1 MANILVGIEAFK
13 FQYAEDIPFG
23 NNDIDLAVGIILG
36 RDFEEPKPEVEEV
49 VEEEQFIGDEEFEDD
64 MGMEEREEQEYDY
77 GEEFDDEERGSGE
90 FGFRSKKPVDYKEQV
105 RTILNEVAK
114 KPVGDLIVSHF
125 IEAIAVIKTSKLP
138 DRIKKNRINFFATL
152 R

>member
-1 MANILVGIEAFK
+1 LANILVGIEAFK
-13 FQYAEDIPFG
+13 FQYAEDIPFS
-23 NNDIDLAVGIILG
+23 NNDIDLAVGIVLG

-49 VEEEQFIGDEEFEDD
+49 VEEEQFIGDDEFEDD

-90 FGFRSKKPVDYKEQV
+90 FGFGRGKPVDYKEQV
-105 RTILNEVAK
+105 RTILNEIAK
-114 KPVGDLIVSHF
+114 KPVGDAIVSHF
-125 IEAIAVIKTSKLP
+125 IEAIAVVKTSRLP